1 MIRTRTKKNPP
12 FRPDDICRPAE
23 RTENVGM
30 KRRPRLGGADVD
42 KFVVVV
48 ADDVRP
54 VAVDDV
60 RSVAVDDVGPVAVD
74 DVRPVAIGDVRPITV
89 DDV

>member
-1 MIRTRTKKNPP
+1 
-12 FRPDDICRPAE
+12 
-23 RTENVGM
+23 M

-54 VAVDDV
+54 V
-60 RSVAVDDVGPVAVD
+60 VAG
-74 DVRPVAIGDVRPITV
+74 DVRPVVVGDVRPVVVGDVRSDSIDDDRPVVAGDGAGITV
-89 DDV
+89 AVDAFLSLVPKLVQPV

>member
-1 MIRTRTKKNPP
+1 
-12 FRPDDICRPAE
+12 
-23 RTENVGM
+23 M

-54 VAVDDV
+54 VVAGDVRPVVVGDVRPIAVDDV
-60 RSVAVDDVGPVAVD
+60 RSVVAGDGTGITVAVD
-74 DVRPVAIGDVRPITV
+74 AFLSLVPKLVQPV
-89 DDV
+89 